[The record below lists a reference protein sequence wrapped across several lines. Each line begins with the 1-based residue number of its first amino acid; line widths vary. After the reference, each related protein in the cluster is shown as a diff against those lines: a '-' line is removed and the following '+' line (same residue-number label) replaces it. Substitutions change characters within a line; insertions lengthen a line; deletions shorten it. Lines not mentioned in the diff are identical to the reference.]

1 MAFPTR
7 IAIASRN
14 AHKLRE
20 IGRICAD
27 WPVEWMTVE
36 NHEGPWPD
44 VKETG
49 SSYLENALLKARAG
63 AAALGAPA
71 LADDSGIEVDALG
84 GGPGPRSARHAGP
97 AATDQENLSLLI
109 ERIRVVPED
118 LRTARYRCV
127 AVCAW
132 PGGDRVWAEGI
143 CSGRLI
149 IEQRGAGGFGYDPI
163 FVPDGHDRTMA
174 ELDSKEKNAI
184 SHRGRAFRQLRES
197 IALYA
202 RPSPGRND
210 HGGLA

>member
-1 MAFPTR
+1 MGLPPRLVLATANPGK
-7 IAIASRN
+7 A
-14 AHKLRE
+14 RE
-20 IGRICAD
+20 ILEICAD
-27 WPVEWMTVE
+27 WPVEWVTGQEASLPQVE
-36 NHEGPWPD
+36 
-44 VKETG
+44 ETG
-49 SSYLENALLKARAG
+49 SGYLENASIKASAAARA
-63 AAALGAPA
+63 LRIPA
-71 LADDSGIEVDALG
+71 VADDSGIEVDALG

-149 IEQRGAGGFGYDPI
+149 LEQRGAGGFGYDPI

-202 RPSPGRND
+202 RPSPGRSD